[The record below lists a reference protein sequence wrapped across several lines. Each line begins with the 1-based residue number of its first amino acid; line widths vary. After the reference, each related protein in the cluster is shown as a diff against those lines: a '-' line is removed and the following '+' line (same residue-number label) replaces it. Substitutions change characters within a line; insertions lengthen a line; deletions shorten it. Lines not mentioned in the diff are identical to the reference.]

1 MENTITDYDLD
12 DYFRELSTKYKSRE
26 VQISRYLKNKISDN
40 KKVIQKNI
48 DIAISQ
54 IRDWYNRRRYI
65 RTCCY
70 CPNFTFQDN
79 NESYERLVSDFYA
92 YLKMRDEIKN
102 NMSKVVSILDE
113 MVKWS
118 KQKNLEYKQEKEQVL
133 KSMTNKY
140 NTYLTN
146 SEIEYVFKYC
156 SDMALQNTL
165 EINTDIYVVEL
176 KQIYEAYKV
185 YLHGLIYNDE
195 ISRINKNNNTE
206 IEILDD
212 YKPIKI

>member
-12 DYFRELSTKYKSRE
+12 DYFRELSTKYESRA

-92 YLKMRDEIKN
+92 YLKMR
-102 NMSKVVSILDE
+102 DE

-195 ISRINKNNNTE
+195 ISMINKNNNTE